1 MKPRL
6 YGLMA
11 EFRQP
16 EALVRAA
23 RTARERGLA
32 GVDAYAPFPVPD
44 LAEAVGYPGSR
55 AVPCATLIGGIAGG
69 AGGYFMQWYA
79 ATQSYPVN
87 VGGRPL
93 HSWPLFIP
101 VTFELT
107 ILCAAICAVVAM
119 LGANG
124 LPRLHH
130 PVFATPGFDLASRDR
145 FFLCVRLPEA
155 CTEDDPSYDR
165 AMAVLR
171 ETDPIDIQEVP
182 A

>member
-1 MKPRL
+1 MKARL

-16 EALVRAA
+16 DALVAAA
-23 RTARERGLA
+23 REVRARGFPQ
-32 GVDAYAPFPVPD
+32 VDAYAPFPVPD
-44 LAEAVGYPGSR
+44 LPEAVGYAGSR
-55 AVPCATLIGGIAGG
+55 AVPCATLAGGIVGG
-69 AGGYFMQWYA
+69 TGGYFMQWYA
-79 ATQSYPVN
+79 ATQSYPIN

-101 VTFELT
+101 VSFELT

-119 LGANG
+119 LWANG

-130 PVFATPGFDLASRDR
+130 PVFATPDFDLASRDR
-145 FFLCVRLPEA
+145 FFLCVRLPDA
-155 CTEDDPSYDR
+155 CTEDDPIYGR
-165 AMAVLR
+165 AWAILR
-171 ETDPIDIQEVP
+171 ESDPIAIREVP

>member
-16 EALVRAA
+16 EALVDAA
-23 RTARERGLA
+23 RAVRERGHA
-32 GVDAYAPFPVPD
+32 DIEAYTPFPVPGLPD
-44 LAEAVGYPGSR
+44 AVGFAGSR
-55 AVPCATLIGGIAGG
+55 AVPRATLAGGIVGG

-101 VTFELT
+101 VAFELT
-107 ILCAAICAVVAM
+107 ILCAATCAVIAM
-119 LGANG
+119 LWANG
-124 LPRLHH
+124 LPRLNH
-130 PVFATPGFDLASRDR
+130 PVFATPDFDLASRDR
-145 FFLCVRLPEA
+145 FFLCVRLPHGCA
-155 CTEDDPSYDR
+155 RDDDSYASARDALQAGQPLAIR
-165 AMAVLR
+165 
-171 ETDPIDIQEVP
+171 EVP
-182 A
+182 L